1 MGRNLFDFNIA
12 NSSSKFLSG
21 KAAAPLPLGS
31 DDKDALGADASLS
44 STRSTASSSA
54 DSYAAHSAQ
63 GLPPAQTPT
72 AADMEALSHSHTHR
86 SRAADHSSRG
96 DRKPMTFTTTS
107 SITGTNTTTIVS
119 GGHSHQAPGHVHNA
133 NAAAESKANK
143 KCSVCGKSFNP
154 LRRRHYCRT
163 CTAVVC
169 SSCSISRKVES
180 TFEGAITVRMC
191 VSCKLSSIASQDDFY
206 DRIFSTNG
214 GANAA
219 GTTDSQPSGSDGDF
233 TTDRLSFASYSSG
246 TGNGSNASKDDLAA
260 GAGNPMVDSQPP
272 MDKRAASAS
281 NLPVRR
287 KSSTT
292 SGNGNAEPGGARGRH
307 GSFTGPPAVTEDCP
321 WCMNEACA
329 PLHEYFEVP
338 YPFFLELADPAAK
351 NQYIAAKHLDN
362 EKERLRS
369 VRTIRGALKAGT
381 SASQTIMQLCNMAA
395 IATSSPMSLVGLLDK
410 HVYVPCAETGLGSLD
425 KIDRQKSLAAH
436 ACRNGSPLVCS
447 DLTRDVRF
455 AANPWRRDVL
465 QAQFYAGIPL
475 TLSNGHTIGAI
486 EVFDVTPR
494 FACMDVI
501 SQLQTV
507 VRGLLRKFEEI
518 LAKNDASGD
527 DEVPPKS
534 SSSSGRRTPKSENG
548 EGKQRTPR
556 APAPSAPSAPAIPPP
571 KKSPKPSS
579 RAPSVPSHKPSG
591 PAPPPPKPKEEPK
604 APAPAPPAAP
614 APAEALAQAAAPAAG
629 AEPTQEE
636 MEMRLMQLLSQTT
649 STQEQLRNQQ
659 GQMVSAISSHSK
671 QINDL
676 AKQLE
681 RMESTLAAKLG
692 VDTDE
697 GEDSPSKEDADA
709 ASA

>member
-1 MGRNLFDFNIA
+1 MVRNLFDLNIA
-12 NSSSKFLSG
+12 SSTTKFLSG
-21 KAAAPLPLGS
+21 SVASATASNSL
-31 DDKDALGADASLS
+31 DDSSASLS
-44 STRSTASSSA
+44 SARSTASSSA
-54 DSYAAHSAQ
+54 DSHAQ
-63 GLPPAQTPT
+63 PV
-72 AADMEALSHSHTHR
+72 ADDSMEALSSNGSHR
-86 SRAADHSSRG
+86 SRANDHSARG

-107 SITGTNTTTIVS
+107 SITGTNTTTIVA
-119 GGHSHQAPGHVHNA
+119 GGQTHQQLAGHVHNA
-133 NAAAESKANK
+133 NAAAESKASK

-214 GANAA
+214 GSNTGG
-219 GTTDSQPSGSDGDF
+219 GTTDSQPSGSEGDF
-233 TTDRLSFASYSSG
+233 STDRLSFASYSSG
-246 TGNGSNASKDDLAA
+246 TAKDDMAV
-260 GAGNPMVDSQPP
+260 GATSSSMVDMQPP
-272 MDKRAASAS
+272 MDKRTASAS

-292 SGNGNAEPGGARGRH
+292 SGNDGAPGARGRH

-381 SASQTIMQLCNMAA
+381 SAAQTVQQLCNMAA

-518 LAKNDASGD
+518 LAKNPGSTEED
-527 DEVPPKS
+527 VPHKS

-548 EGKQRTPR
+548 DGKQRTPR
-556 APAPSAPSAPAIPPP
+556 APAPNAPAPPAIPPP
-571 KKSPKPSS
+571 KKSPKKSPKTS
-579 RAPSVPSHKPSG
+579 RSAGVPNHKPSG
-591 PAPPPPKPKEEPK
+591 PAPQPPKPAAPKEAPKAPEPAPAEVP
-604 APAPAPPAAP
+604 APAPAPAP
-614 APAEALAQAAAPAAG
+614 EAAAPAAG
-629 AEPTQEE
+629 AEPTQEQ

-692 VDTDE
+692 MEMDDD
-697 GEDSPSKEDADA
+697 EDSPSKEDADA

>member
-21 KAAAPLPLGS
+21 KVS
-31 DDKDALGADASLS
+31 DDLSTVDTSLS

-54 DSYAAHSAQ
+54 DSLATQ
-63 GLPPAQTPT
+63 GLPSQTPT
-72 AADMEALSHSHTHR
+72 AADMEALNHSLNAAPHR
-86 SRAADHSSRG
+86 SRAADHSARG

-107 SITGTNTTTIVS
+107 SITGTNTTTIVA
-119 GGHSHQAPGHVHNA
+119 GGHMHQAQGHVHNA
-133 NAAAESKANK
+133 NAAAESKASK

-214 GANAA
+214 GAPATA
-219 GTTDSQPSGSDGDF
+219 ESVPSGSDGDF

-246 TGNGSNASKDDLAA
+246 TGNGSNASKDDLAV
-260 GAGNPMVDSQPP
+260 GTVNMDSQVP
-272 MDKRAASAS
+272 MDKRTASAS

-292 SGNGNAEPGGARGRH
+292 SGNINGEPTTARGRH
-307 GSFTGPPAVTEDCP
+307 GSFTGTAAASEDCP

-362 EKERLRS
+362 EKDRLRS

-381 SASQTIMQLCNMAA
+381 SVSQTIQQLCNMAA
-395 IATSSPMSLVGLLDK
+395 IATSSPMALVGLLDK

-518 LAKNDASGD
+518 LAKNPAPGED
-527 DEVPPKS
+527 DVPHKS

-556 APAPSAPSAPAIPPP
+556 APAPSAPTAPAIPPP
-571 KKSPKPSS
+571 KKSPKPSARS
-579 RAPSVPSHKPSG
+579 PAKPSG
-591 PAPPPPKPKEEPK
+591 PAPQPPKPVAPKEEPK
-604 APAPAPPAAP
+604 PAPPAPPVAPAAP
-614 APAEALAQAAAPAAG
+614 APTSVEAPTQAAAPTPG

-692 VDTDE
+692 VDADD
-697 GEDSPSKEDADA
+697 GDDASSKEDAT
-709 ASA
+709 SA

>member
-21 KAAAPLPLGS
+21 KAAS
-31 DDKDALGADASLS
+31 DDKDALS

-54 DSYAAHSAQ
+54 DSFANTSAQ
-63 GLPPAQTPT
+63 GIPSQT
-72 AADMEALSHSHTHR
+72 DMEPLSHSHTSSTHR
-86 SRAADHSSRG
+86 SRANDNSARG

-107 SITGTNTTTIVS
+107 TITGTNTTTIVS
-119 GGHSHQAPGHVHNA
+119 GGHTHQAQGHVHNA
-133 NAAAESKANK
+133 NAAAESKASK

-219 GTTDSQPSGSDGDF
+219 GTAESQPSGSDGDF

-246 TGNGSNASKDDLAA
+246 AGNGSNASKDDLAV
-260 GAGNPMVDSQPP
+260 GNSSMVDSQPP
-272 MDKRAASAS
+272 MDKRAASSS

-292 SGNGNAEPGGARGRH
+292 SGNGNAEPSTSRGRH

-395 IATSSPMSLVGLLDK
+395 IATSSPMALVGLLDK

-518 LAKNDASGD
+518 LAKNDTGD
-527 DEVPPKS
+527 EDVPHKP
-534 SSSSGRRTPKSENG
+534 SSSGRRTPKSESG

-556 APAPSAPSAPAIPPP
+556 APAPSAPAAPAIPPP

-579 RAPSVPSHKPSG
+579 RAPAAPTHKPSG
-591 PAPPPPKPKEEPK
+591 PAPQPPKPREEPK

-614 APAEALAQAAAPAAG
+614 TPAPAEAPAPAQAVAPAAG

-692 VDTDE
+692 VDDE
-697 GEDSPSKEDADA
+697 VASKEDADA
-709 ASA
+709 TNA

>member
-1 MGRNLFDFNIA
+1 MGRNLFDFTIA
-12 NSSSKFLSG
+12 NSSTKFLSG
-21 KAAAPLPLGS
+21 KFVALS
-31 DDKDALGADASLS
+31 DTQDTDLS
-44 STRSTASSSA
+44 SVRSTASSSA
-54 DSYAAHSAQ
+54 ELFAAQSQVLQSQTSISGDMDSLNQ
-63 GLPPAQTPT
+63 
-72 AADMEALSHSHTHR
+72 SHMHR
-86 SRAADHSSRG
+86 TRSADHSSRG
-96 DRKPMTFTTTS
+96 DRKPMNFTASSSLVGPSATTV
-107 SITGTNTTTIVS
+107 IGQ
-119 GGHSHQAPGHVHNA
+119 SHQTMNHAHNA
-133 NAAAESKANK
+133 NTAAESKASK

-214 GANAA
+214 GSNTAA
-219 GTTDSQPSGSDGDF
+219 MSDSQPSGSEGDY

-246 TGNGSNASKDDLAA
+246 AGNVKDDSSIGDL
-260 GAGNPMVDSQPP
+260 QLH
-272 MDKRAASAS
+272 MDKRAASSSSLSA
-281 NLPVRR
+281 RR

-292 SGNGNAEPGGARGRH
+292 SSNPTTDPSGQRARH
-307 GSFTGPPAVTEDCP
+307 GSFTGPPVVTEDCP

-369 VRTIRGALKAGT
+369 VRTIWSALKTGT
-381 SASQTIMQLCNMAA
+381 SDLQMIKQFSNMAA
-395 IATSSPMSLVGLLDK
+395 IATSCPMALVGLLDK
-410 HVYVPCAETGLGSLD
+410 HVYMPCAELGLGSLD

-447 DLTRDVRF
+447 DLNRDVRF

-486 EVFDVTPR
+486 EVFDTIPR

-518 LAKNDASGD
+518 LAKNDILD
-527 DEVPPKS
+527 DELGQKS
-534 SSSSGRRTPKSENG
+534 SASLGRGTLQN
-548 EGKQRTPR
+548 EGDNNKQRTSR
-556 APAPSAPSAPAIPPP
+556 APAPSAPTAPAIPPP
-571 KKSPKPSS
+571 KKSPQPTAKSPN
-579 RAPSVPSHKPSG
+579 HKPSG
-591 PAPPPPKPKEEPK
+591 PAPQPPKPKEEPK
-604 APAPAPPAAP
+604 MVAPAAPITAPVAPAPA
-614 APAEALAQAAAPAAG
+614 AG
-629 AEPTQEE
+629 GGELLQDD
-636 MEMRLMQLLSQTT
+636 METRLMQLLSQTT

-659 GQMVSAISSHSK
+659 GQMVHAISSHSK
-671 QINDL
+671 QISDL

-692 VDTDE
+692 MDSDD
-697 GEDSPSKEDADA
+697 GEDTPSNDDADA

>member
-21 KAAAPLPLGS
+21 NAATFS
-31 DDKDALGADASLS
+31 DEKDSGLS

-54 DSYAAHSAQ
+54 ESFATQSQ
-63 GLPPAQTPT
+63 GFPSQTPT
-72 AADMEALSHSHTHR
+72 AADMEAFSQSHTHR

-96 DRKPMTFTTTS
+96 DRKPMTFTS
-107 SITGTNTTTIVS
+107 SITGTNTTTIVA
-119 GGHSHQAPGHVHNA
+119 GGQTHQAMGHVHNA
-133 NAAAESKANK
+133 NAAAESKASK

-154 LRRRHYCRT
+154 
-163 CTAVVC
+163 
-169 SSCSISRKVES
+169 
-180 TFEGAITVRMC
+180 
-191 VSCKLSSIASQDDFY
+191 
-206 DRIFSTNG
+206 
-214 GANAA
+214 
-219 GTTDSQPSGSDGDF
+219 
-233 TTDRLSFASYSSG
+233 YSSG
-246 TGNGSNASKDDLAA
+246 TGNGSKDDS
-260 GAGNPMVDSQPP
+260 MVDSQVP
-272 MDKRAASAS
+272 MDKRTASGS

-292 SGNGNAEPGGARGRH
+292 SGNGNAEPTGQRGRH

-338 YPFFLELADPAAK
+338 YPFFLELTDPAAK

-381 SASQTIMQLCNMAA
+381 SASQTIQQLCNMAA
-395 IATSSPMSLVGLLDK
+395 IATSSPMALVGLLDK

-518 LAKNDASGD
+518 LAKNEAFGEEDT
-527 DEVPPKS
+527 PHKS

-571 KKSPKPSS
+571 KKSPKPRSP
-579 RAPSVPSHKPSG
+579 AVPSHKPSG
-591 PAPPPPKPKEEPK
+591 PAPQPPKPKEEPK
-604 APAPAPPAAP
+604 APAPAPPVPTP
-614 APAEALAQAAAPAAG
+614 APAETPAPAPAAAPAAG

-692 VDTDE
+692 MDTDE
-697 GEDSPSKEDADA
+697 EDSPAKEDADA

>member
-1 MGRNLFDFNIA
+1 
-12 NSSSKFLSG
+12 
-21 KAAAPLPLGS
+21 
-31 DDKDALGADASLS
+31 
-44 STRSTASSSA
+44 
-54 DSYAAHSAQ
+54 
-63 GLPPAQTPT
+63 
-72 AADMEALSHSHTHR
+72 
-86 SRAADHSSRG
+86 
-96 DRKPMTFTTTS
+96 
-107 SITGTNTTTIVS
+107 
-119 GGHSHQAPGHVHNA
+119 
-133 NAAAESKANK
+133 
-143 KCSVCGKSFNP
+143 
-154 LRRRHYCRT
+154 
-163 CTAVVC
+163 
-169 SSCSISRKVES
+169 
-180 TFEGAITVRMC
+180 
-191 VSCKLSSIASQDDFY
+191 
-206 DRIFSTNG
+206 
-214 GANAA
+214 
-219 GTTDSQPSGSDGDF
+219 
-233 TTDRLSFASYSSG
+233 
-246 TGNGSNASKDDLAA
+246 
-260 GAGNPMVDSQPP
+260 
-272 MDKRAASAS
+272 
-281 NLPVRR
+281 
-287 KSSTT
+287 
-292 SGNGNAEPGGARGRH
+292 
-307 GSFTGPPAVTEDCP
+307 
-321 WCMNEACA
+321 MNEACA

-381 SASQTIMQLCNMAA
+381 SAAQTVQQLCNMAA

-518 LAKNDASGD
+518 LAKNPGSTEED
-527 DEVPPKS
+527 VPHKS

-548 EGKQRTPR
+548 DGKQRTPR
-556 APAPSAPSAPAIPPP
+556 APAPNAPAPPAIPPP
-571 KKSPKPSS
+571 KKSPKKSPKTS
-579 RAPSVPSHKPSG
+579 RSAGVPNHKPSG
-591 PAPPPPKPKEEPK
+591 PAPQPPKPAAPKEAPKAPEPAPAEVP
-604 APAPAPPAAP
+604 APAPAPAP
-614 APAEALAQAAAPAAG
+614 EAAAPAAG
-629 AEPTQEE
+629 AEPTQEQ

-692 VDTDE
+692 MEMDE
-697 GEDSPSKEDADA
+697 DEDSPSKEDADA

>member
-21 KAAAPLPLGS
+21 KAA
-31 DDKDALGADASLS
+31 DAAVDASLS

-54 DSYAAHSAQ
+54 DSLAA
-63 GLPPAQTPT
+63 P
-72 AADMEALSHSHTHR
+72 AADMEALNHSHTSAAASHR
-86 SRAADHSSRG
+86 SRAADLSGRG

-107 SITGTNTTTIVS
+107 SITGTTTTTIVA
-119 GGHSHQAPGHVHNA
+119 GGHQHQAAGHVHNA
-133 NAAAESKANK
+133 GAASAAESKASK

-219 GTTDSQPSGSDGDF
+219 ATTDSQPSGSDGDF

-246 TGNGSNASKDDLAA
+246 TGNGSNASKDDLSV
-260 GAGNPMVDSQPP
+260 GVVGSSMVDSQAP

-292 SGNGNAEPGGARGRH
+292 SGNATNGDGSSNARGRH

-395 IATSSPMSLVGLLDK
+395 IATSSPMALVGLLDK

-486 EVFDVTPR
+486 EVFNVNPR

-518 LAKNDASGD
+518 LAKNSSGEEGMD
-527 DEVPPKS
+527 VPKS

-556 APAPSAPSAPAIPPP
+556 APAPSAPAAPAIPPP

-579 RAPSVPSHKPSG
+579 RSPAVPSHKPSG
-591 PAPPPPKPKEEPK
+591 PAPQPPKPAAPKEAPK
-604 APAPAPPAAP
+604 PAPEPPAAP
-614 APAEALAQAAAPAAG
+614 AEAPAADAAPAAPAAPAAG

-676 AKQLE
+676 AKQLK

-692 VDTDE
+692 VDADD
-697 GEDSPSKEDADA
+697 GEDLPSKEDADA

>member
-12 NSSSKFLSG
+12 NSSNKFLSG
-21 KAAAPLPLGS
+21 KAASEDSGV
-31 DDKDALGADASLS
+31 DASLS

-54 DSYAAHSAQ
+54 DSFVN
-63 GLPPAQTPT
+63 LPPGSTFGPSVQTPT
-72 AADMEALSHSHTHR
+72 ASALVAEMEALNHSHSHR
-86 SRAADHSSRG
+86 SRTADHSARG

-107 SITGTNTTTIVS
+107 TITGTNTTTIVS
-119 GGHSHQAPGHVHNA
+119 GHQAAG
-133 NAAAESKANK
+133 AA
-143 KCSVCGKSFNP
+143 
-154 LRRRHYCRT
+154 
-163 CTAVVC
+163 

-206 DRIFSTNG
+206 DRIFSASTNG
-214 GANAA
+214 TAA
-219 GTTDSQPSGSDGDF
+219 ATTDSQPSGSEGEF
-233 TTDRLSFASYSSG
+233 GTDRLSFASYSSG
-246 TGNGSNASKDDLAA
+246 TNTGNNSVSKDESVVPAGGSNSIE
-260 GAGNPMVDSQPP
+260 GQ
-272 MDKRAASAS
+272 DKRTTSAS

-287 KSSTT
+287 KSSTAAGT
-292 SGNGNAEPGGARGRH
+292 GEAAANSSGGRGRH
-307 GSFTGPPAVTEDCP
+307 GSFTGPQTVSEDCP

-338 YPFFLELADPAAK
+338 YPFFLELADPTAK

-369 VRTIRGALKAGT
+369 VRTLRGALKAG
-381 SASQTIMQLCNMAA
+381 SSSSQTIQQLCNMAA
-395 IATSSPMSLVGLLDK
+395 IATQSPMALVGLLDK
-410 HVYVPCAETGLGSLD
+410 HVYVPCAESGLSSMD

-518 LAKNDASGD
+518 LAKNAVPGD
-527 DEVPPKS
+527 ETESSTFSKTHSS
-534 SSSSGRRTPKSENG
+534 SSSSGRRTPKNENG
-548 EGKQRTPR
+548 EVKQRSGR

-571 KKSPKPSS
+571 KKSPKPLLRSP
-579 RAPSVPSHKPSG
+579 ATPSKPSG
-591 PAPPPPKPKEEPK
+591 PAPQPPKPVKETPAPK
-604 APAPAPPAAP
+604 AAPPAPPAPAPAPPAAP
-614 APAEALAQAAAPAAG
+614 VQQPAPVASTVAAAPAANT
-629 AEPTQEE
+629 EPTQDE

-692 VDTDE
+692 VDDDE
-697 GEDSPSKEDADA
+697 EASPSKADA
-709 ASA
+709 NATSA

>member
-1 MGRNLFDFNIA
+1 MHRN
-12 NSSSKFLSG
+12 
-21 KAAAPLPLGS
+21 
-31 DDKDALGADASLS
+31 
-44 STRSTASSSA
+44 RSA
-54 DSYAAHSAQ
+54 DY
-63 GLPPAQTPT
+63 
-72 AADMEALSHSHTHR
+72 
-86 SRAADHSSRG
+86 SSRG
-96 DRKPMTFTTTS
+96 NRRPLTFSTANVSANSMALSTLTGLHQQQQQQQQQLQEAPLAVAATS
-107 SITGTNTTTIVS
+107 HGPVTV
-119 GGHSHQAPGHVHNA
+119 
-133 NAAAESKANK
+133 ESRASKR
-143 KCSVCGKSFNP
+143 CSVCGKGFNP

-206 DRIFSTNG
+206 DRIFSTNENG
-214 GANAA
+214 TNPSNTNGNGSNPL
-219 GTTDSQPSGSDGDF
+219 GTTTSDSQLSLSENGDF
-233 TTDRLSFASYSSG
+233 ATTTDRLSFASYSSA
-246 TGNGSNASKDDLAA
+246 TGGRHVNHGSKDDGNFVG
-260 GAGNPMVDSQPP
+260 GATTTTNSSNAQLVDAQTLV
-272 MDKRAASAS
+272 DKQRATSSS
-281 NLPVRR
+281 NLLVRR
-287 KSSTT
+287 KSSSTRGSNHAPAPT
-292 SGNGNAEPGGARGRH
+292 AASSGARGRH
-307 GSFTGPPAVTEDCP
+307 GSFTASHVVTEDCP

-362 EKERLRS
+362 EKNRLRS
-369 VRTIRGALKAGT
+369 VRAIRGALKT
-381 SASQTIMQLCNMAA
+381 SPAALQTILQLCNMAA
-395 IATSSPMSLVGLLDK
+395 IATSSPMALVGLLDK
-410 HVYVPCAETGLGSLD
+410 HMYVPCAETGLGSLD

-447 DLTRDVRF
+447 NLTRDVRF

-486 EVFDVTPR
+486 EVFDGTPR

-518 LAKNDASGD
+518 LAKQIGSGEEGAEASHKRRAPND
-527 DEVPPKS
+527 EC
-534 SSSSGRRTPKSENG
+534 G
-548 EGKQRTPR
+548 EGKHRQSR

-571 KKSPKPSS
+571 KKSPKSPAQTLTNRPPGPAVNSPHQPAAS
-579 RAPSVPSHKPSG
+579 DEKAPSLVFGLSAAAA
-591 PAPPPPKPKEEPK
+591 APPPSTPVETP
-604 APAPAPPAAP
+604 
-614 APAEALAQAAAPAAG
+614 LQAATG
-629 AEPTQEE
+629 GEPSQDE
-636 MEMRLMQLLSQTT
+636 MEMRLLQLLSQST

-659 GQMVSAISSHSK
+659 GQMVNAISCHSK
-671 QINDL
+671 QITDL

-692 VDTDE
+692 ADA
-697 GEDSPSKEDADA
+697 EDDDDDDDSSVNGDADA
-709 ASA
+709 TSA

>member
-1 MGRNLFDFNIA
+1 MVRNVFDFNIA
-12 NSSSKFLSG
+12 NSTTKFPSG
-21 KAAAPLPLGS
+21 SVHAPASAL
-31 DDKDALGADASLS
+31 DDTASLS
-44 STRSTASSSA
+44 STASSSR
-54 DSYAAHSAQ
+54 DDMDTHS
-63 GLPPAQTPT
+63 GG
-72 AADMEALSHSHTHR
+72 SHR
-86 SRAADHSSRG
+86 SRANAHSARG

-107 SITGTNTTTIVS
+107 SITGTNTTTIVQ
-119 GGHSHQAPGHVHNA
+119 HPQHPTQLTTAHVHNA
-133 NAAAESKANK
+133 HAAAEAKASK

-163 CTAVVC
+163 CTTVVC

-180 TFEGAITVRMC
+180 TFEGSITVRMC
-191 VSCKLSSIASQDDFY
+191 VSCKLSSIATQDDFY
-206 DRIFSTNG
+206 DRIFSSND
-214 GANAA
+214 GAA
-219 GTTDSQPSGSDGDF
+219 TTDSQPSGSEGDF
-233 TTDRLSFASYSSG
+233 ASDRLSFASYSSG
-246 TGNGSNASKDDLAA
+246 AAKDDTALGSVNA
-260 GAGNPMVDSQPP
+260 NSVDMQPP
-272 MDKRAASAS
+272 MDKRTTSAS

-292 SGNGNAEPGGARGRH
+292 SGNDGARGRH
-307 GSFTGPPAVTEDCP
+307 GSFTGPPPVTEDCP

-369 VRTIRGALKAGT
+369 VRAIRRALKAGT
-381 SASQTIMQLCNMAA
+381 SAAQTIQQLCNMAA
-395 IATSSPMSLVGLLDK
+395 IATSSPIALVGLLDK
-410 HVYVPCAETGLGSLD
+410 HVYVPCAEAGLGSLD

-447 DLTRDVRF
+447 DLNRDVRF

-518 LAKNDASGD
+518 GAKNPGSAEDDA
-527 DEVPPKS
+527 PHKS

-556 APAPSAPSAPAIPPP
+556 APAPTAPAPPAIPPP
-571 KKSPKPSS
+571 KKSPKTS
-579 RAPSVPSHKPSG
+579 RSPGVPNHKPSG
-591 PAPPPPKPKEEPK
+591 PAPQPPKPAAPKEAPK
-604 APAPAPPAAP
+604 APVP
-614 APAEALAQAAAPAAG
+614 APAEAPAPEAAAPAAG
-629 AEPTQEE
+629 AEPTQEQ
-636 MEMRLMQLLSQTT
+636 MVMRLMQLLSQTT

-692 VDTDE
+692 MDLDE
-697 GEDSPSKEDADA
+697 DEDSPSKEDADA